1 MINNNFI
8 VVTPLY
14 NVEKW
19 VKRCLNSVAKQQYKN
34 FSHYLIDD
42 ISTDN
47 TNSIIKKHSDT
58 CENTVLIT
66 NTEKKYALKNIYDTL
81 EDLNLSD
88 DDIVVILDGDDCL
101 ANDEVFSTLNE
112 IYNRED
118 CWMTYGSYVE
128 YPSMKKGKFAKKI
141 PNHIIENSS
150 YRSSEWMS
158 SHLRTF
164 RYGLWKKIKKK
175 DLIDER
181 TGNFIK
187 AAWDLAFIFP
197 MLEMCGTKALY
208 IDKVFYVYN
217 RQNPL
222 NEDKVN
228 HSKQLGEENYIRS
241 KKKYQRI
248 NKL

>member
-1 MINNNFI
+1 MINNKFV

-14 NVEKW
+14 NVEEW
-19 VKRCLNSVAKQQYKN
+19 IKRCINSVAKQNYNN
-34 FSHYLIDD
+34 FSHHLIDD

-47 TNSIIKKHSDT
+47 TNSIIKKYSEAYEAT
-58 CENTVLIT
+58 NLIT

-81 EDLNLSD
+81 ESLDLSD
-88 DDIVVILDGDDCL
+88 DDIVVILDGDDWL
-101 ANDEVFSTLNE
+101 ANNKVFHKLNE
-112 IYNRED
+112 IYNKED

-128 YPSMKKGKFAKKI
+128 YPSMMKGKFAKKI
-141 PNHIIENSS
+141 PSQIIENSS

-164 RYGLWKKIKKK
+164 RYGLWKKINKN

-181 TGNFIK
+181 TNEFIK

-197 MLEMCGTKALY
+197 MLEMCGPKALFV
-208 IDKVFYVYN
+208 DEVFYIYN

-222 NEDKVN
+222 NEDKVD
-228 HSKQLGEENYIRS
+228 HSKQLGEESYVR
-241 KKKYQRI
+241 KKEKYERI
-248 NKL
+248 YEL